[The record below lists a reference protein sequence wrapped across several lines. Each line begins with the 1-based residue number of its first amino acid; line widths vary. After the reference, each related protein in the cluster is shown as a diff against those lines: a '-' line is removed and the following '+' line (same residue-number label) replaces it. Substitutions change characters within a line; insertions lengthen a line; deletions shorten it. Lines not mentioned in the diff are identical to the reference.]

1 MNIRTKSCCCSVNKD
16 NSTNI
21 YSFEV
26 GAQGGKTLKLSE
38 LKGKVLLIVNTAS
51 RCGFTPQYA
60 ELEQLYKSYHEN
72 GFEILD
78 FPCNQFGGQS
88 PEDDAERTTFCKL
101 NYGTTFPQLKKIE
114 VNGDNASPLYEWLK
128 AERGFEGFD
137 EGHPLSEK
145 LDEILTRHPEMEFVQ
160 LQINYADWED
170 ATVQSRKCYEIARK
184 YNKPVIA
191 FSGCVTRDA
200 YVCNNHGIDAFFPIA
215 RGASS
220 LEEAMNPDIAFD
232 NMADTAEQVFRLI
245 NM

>member
-88 PEDDAERTTFCKL
+88 PEDDAERTTFCQL

-114 VNGDNASPLYEWLK
+114 VNGDNASPLYKWLK
-128 AERGFEGFD
+128 AERGFDGFD

-145 LDEILTRHPEMEFVQ
+145 LDEILRAADPD
-160 LQINYADWED
+160 YA
-170 ATVQSRKCYEIARK
+170 QK
-184 YNKPVIA
+184 
-191 FSGCVTRDA
+191 
-200 YVCNNHGIDAFFPIA
+200 
-215 RGASS
+215 
-220 LEEAMNPDIAFD
+220 PDIKWNFTKFLIDRNGKVVARFEPT
-232 NMADTAEQVFRLI
+232 ADMKRVEKAIEKLL
-245 NM
+245 

>member
-1 MNIRTKSCCCSVNKD
+1 MNIRNKSCCCSANKE

-26 GAQGGKTLKLSE
+26 GAQGGKTLQLSD

-51 RCGFTPQYA
+51 KCGFTPQYT
-60 ELEQLYKSYHEN
+60 ELEQLYKSYREN

-145 LDEILTRHPEMEFVQ
+145 LDEIL
-160 LQINYADWED
+160 
-170 ATVQSRKCYEIARK
+170 
-184 YNKPVIA
+184 
-191 FSGCVTRDA
+191 
-200 YVCNNHGIDAFFPIA
+200 
-215 RGASS
+215 RGADP
-220 LEEAMNPDIAFD
+220 EYAQKPDIKWNFTKFLVDRNGKVVARFEPT
-232 NMADTAEQVFRLI
+232 ADMKKVEKAIEALL
-245 NM
+245 

>member
-1 MNIRTKSCCCSVNKD
+1 MNIRNKSCCCSANKE

-26 GAQGGKTLKLSE
+26 GAQGGKTLQLSD

-51 RCGFTPQYA
+51 KCGFTPQYT
-60 ELEQLYKSYHEN
+60 ELEQLYKSYREN

-88 PEDDAERTTFCKL
+88 PEDDAERTTFCQL

-114 VNGDNASPLYEWLK
+114 VNGENESPLYKWLK

-145 LDEILTRHPEMEFVQ
+145 LNEIL
-160 LQINYADWED
+160 
-170 ATVQSRKCYEIARK
+170 
-184 YNKPVIA
+184 
-191 FSGCVTRDA
+191 
-200 YVCNNHGIDAFFPIA
+200 
-215 RGASS
+215 RGADP
-220 LEEAMNPDIAFD
+220 EYAQKPDIKWNFTKFLVDRNGKVVARFEPT
-232 NMADTAEQVFRLI
+232 ADMKRVEKAIEALL
-245 NM
+245 

>member
-1 MNIRTKSCCCSVNKD
+1 MNIRNKSCCCSANKE

-26 GAQGGKTLKLSE
+26 GAQGGKTLQLSD

-51 RCGFTPQYA
+51 KCGFTPQYT
-60 ELEQLYKSYHEN
+60 ELEQLYKSYREN

-88 PEDDAERTTFCKL
+88 PEDDAERTTFCQL

-114 VNGDNASPLYEWLK
+114 VNGDNASPLYKWLK

-145 LDEILTRHPEMEFVQ
+145 LDDIL
-160 LQINYADWED
+160 
-170 ATVQSRKCYEIARK
+170 
-184 YNKPVIA
+184 
-191 FSGCVTRDA
+191 
-200 YVCNNHGIDAFFPIA
+200 
-215 RGASS
+215 RGADP
-220 LEEAMNPDIAFD
+220 EYAQKPDIKWNFTKFLVDRNGKVVARFEPT
-232 NMADTAEQVFRLI
+232 ADMKRVEKAIEALL
-245 NM
+245 